1 MVELCNAIAAVYNSS
16 TPLKTAIPG
25 GFFSDREPE
34 GANAPTLFPYAVMQS
49 PSGRSNMAWGGS
61 EYCEDAIRIN
71 VTGQGHDVVGAA
83 IELFHNTLKSTLL
96 TLSGSN
102 QHLNVYPMAE
112 PRPLPLAV
120 GVNENA
126 QDMWTWTVTYIF
138 SVRS

>member
-1 MVELCNAIAAVYNSS
+1 MVELCNAIAAVYNAS
-16 TPLKTAIPG
+16 TPLKAAIPG
-25 GFFSDREPE
+25 GFFSGKAPE
-34 GANAPTLFPYAVMQS
+34 GTTTFPYAYMQS
-49 PSGRSNMAWGGS
+49 PSGRSSMAWSGS
-61 EYCEDAIRIN
+61 EYVEDAIRIN
-71 VTGQGHDVVGAA
+71 VVGQGHDVVGAA
-83 IELFHNTLKSTLL
+83 MELFHNTLKSTLL

-126 QDMWTWTVTYIF
+126 QDMWMWTATYIF